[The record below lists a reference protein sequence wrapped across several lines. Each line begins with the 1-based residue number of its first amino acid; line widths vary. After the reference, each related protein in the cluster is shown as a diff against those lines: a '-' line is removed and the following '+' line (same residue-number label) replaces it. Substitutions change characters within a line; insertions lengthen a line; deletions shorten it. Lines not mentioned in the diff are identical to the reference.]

1 METSDIRVLLADD
14 HVLVR
19 AGLRVLLQ
27 SLGGIQVVAEAGSG
41 DEAIEATQRHQPDV
55 VLMDI
60 AMPGLNGLD
69 AAVRILKQ
77 SPHIH
82 LIILSMYTNEDYVR
96 QALSVGVSGYLQK
109 GADPAELELAIK
121 AVMRNEVYLTPAV
134 SKQLVQE
141 YLHGGNKPV
150 AVHELTPRQREI
162 LKLEDFPTC
171 RFHQDSRHARRP
183 LRAKSGRSRHPFPA
197 LRPLCGLQTRQV
209 QSFVDRK
216 AAAIG
221 QTSPSGQIS
230 CRGTR
235 PASA

>member
-1 METSDIRVLLADD
+1 MEASDIRVLLADD

-27 SLGGIQVVAEAGSG
+27 SLGGIQVVDEVGSG
-41 DEAIEATQRHQPDV
+41 DAAVEATHRHQPDV

-69 AAVRILKQ
+69 AAVRIFKQ
-77 SPHIH
+77 SPHVH

-109 GADPAELELAIK
+109 GADPVELELAIK

-141 YLHGGNKPV
+141 YLQGANKLVTAP
-150 AVHELTPRQREI
+150 ELTPRQREI
-162 LKLEDFPTC
+162 LQLIAEGYSTKEMAQRLSLSVKTIESHRMEIMNRLGIHDVAGLVRYAIRIGLITT
-171 RFHQDSRHARRP
+171 DS
-183 LRAKSGRSRHPFPA
+183 
-197 LRPLCGLQTRQV
+197 
-209 QSFVDRK
+209 
-216 AAAIG
+216 
-221 QTSPSGQIS
+221 
-230 CRGTR
+230 
-235 PASA
+235 

>member
-27 SLGGIQVVAEAGSG
+27 SLGGIQGVAEAGSG

-162 LKLEDFPTC
+162 LQLIAEGHSTKDMAQRLSLSVKTIESHRMEIMNRLGIHDVAGLVRYAIRIGLITT
-171 RFHQDSRHARRP
+171 DS
-183 LRAKSGRSRHPFPA
+183 
-197 LRPLCGLQTRQV
+197 
-209 QSFVDRK
+209 
-216 AAAIG
+216 
-221 QTSPSGQIS
+221 
-230 CRGTR
+230 
-235 PASA
+235 

>member
-162 LKLEDFPTC
+162 LQLIAEGHSTKDMAQRLSLSVKTIESHRMEIMNRLGIHDLAGLVRYAIRIGLITT
-171 RFHQDSRHARRP
+171 DS
-183 LRAKSGRSRHPFPA
+183 
-197 LRPLCGLQTRQV
+197 
-209 QSFVDRK
+209 
-216 AAAIG
+216 
-221 QTSPSGQIS
+221 
-230 CRGTR
+230 
-235 PASA
+235 

>member
-69 AAVRILKQ
+69 AAVKILKQ

-162 LKLEDFPTC
+162 LQLIAEGHSTKDMAQRLSLSVKTIESHRMEIMNRLGIHGVAGLVRYAIRIGLITT
-171 RFHQDSRHARRP
+171 DS
-183 LRAKSGRSRHPFPA
+183 
-197 LRPLCGLQTRQV
+197 
-209 QSFVDRK
+209 
-216 AAAIG
+216 
-221 QTSPSGQIS
+221 
-230 CRGTR
+230 
-235 PASA
+235 

>member
-162 LKLEDFPTC
+162 LQLIRGFPPGAQHM
-171 RFHQDSRHARRP
+171 RYKQKEGD
-183 LRAKSGRSRHPFPA
+183 
-197 LRPLCGLQTRQV
+197 
-209 QSFVDRK
+209 
-216 AAAIG
+216 
-221 QTSPSGQIS
+221 
-230 CRGTR
+230 
-235 PASA
+235 

>member
-1 METSDIRVLLADD
+1 MMETSAIRVLLADD

-77 SPHIH
+77 SPLVR

-141 YLHGGNKPV
+141 YLHGGNKSV

-162 LKLEDFPTC
+162 LQLIAEGHSTKDMAQRLSLSVKTIESHRMEIMNRLGIHDVAGLVRYAIRIGLITS
-171 RFHQDSRHARRP
+171 DS
-183 LRAKSGRSRHPFPA
+183 
-197 LRPLCGLQTRQV
+197 
-209 QSFVDRK
+209 
-216 AAAIG
+216 
-221 QTSPSGQIS
+221 
-230 CRGTR
+230 
-235 PASA
+235 

>member
-77 SPHIH
+77 SPHVR

-141 YLHGGNKPV
+141 YLQGGNKPV
-150 AVHELTPRQREI
+150 AAPELTPRQREI
-162 LKLEDFPTC
+162 LQLIAEGHSTKDMAQRLSLSVKTIESHRMEIMNRLGIHDVAGLVRYAIRIGLITT
-171 RFHQDSRHARRP
+171 DS
-183 LRAKSGRSRHPFPA
+183 
-197 LRPLCGLQTRQV
+197 
-209 QSFVDRK
+209 
-216 AAAIG
+216 
-221 QTSPSGQIS
+221 
-230 CRGTR
+230 
-235 PASA
+235 